1 MRRATAVLMLA
12 AMLAIGGPAAVAV
25 AHQPGRDRG
34 HEPRHAPRHEFRKVR
49 VPPGMAVYEW
59 HTAGDLSPTEVERRL
74 RFLRANGFHTV
85 YLEIGNYLEAADLP
99 ENDPD
104 RQALLDSIRRQIRR
118 FVATAASFGL
128 SVQALGGG
136 PTWTQEPRRYLGPKL
151 VGLVGDYNARVG
163 HRERLKGVHLDLE
176 PYTLP
181 GWLDEAHVEDNL
193 VEYLTTIEEIVDA
206 YRSELDRWG
215 NRGLQL
221 GFAVPF
227 WLDGRGDAPGPVFFG
242 DDTKP
247 AAYHVIDLISDLR
260 GAYLVVMSYRDFTR
274 TSDGSIA
281 HARDEFRY
289 AAMIR
294 ARSGLIVG
302 QQYGPAPGEE
312 HITFNGQPRWVFRRA
327 AAEIAV
333 AFRRYPQFRGLAVDD
348 IDAFMAAEP

>member
-1 MRRATAVLMLA
+1 MRRATAVLVLLA
-12 AMLAIGGPAAVAV
+12 ALLAIGGPAAGA
-25 AHQPGRDRG
+25 AAGQ
-34 HEPRHAPRHEFRKVR
+34 PRHWPRQEYRKVR

-59 HTAGDLSPTEVERRL
+59 HNAGDLAPAEVQRRL

-99 ENDPD
+99 DDDPD
-104 RQALLDSIRRQIRR
+104 RARLLRSIRRQIQR
-118 FVATAASFGL
+118 FVATATSHGL

-136 PTWTQEPRRYLGPKL
+136 PTWTQEPRRYLGQLL
-151 VGLVGDYNARVG
+151 VELVGDYNTRVG
-163 HRERLKGVHLDLE
+163 RSERLRGVHLDLE

-181 GWLDEAHVEDNL
+181 GWLDPAHVEANL
-193 VEYLTTIEEIVDA
+193 VEYLTTIEGIVDT
-206 YRSELDRWG
+206 YRSELGRSA

-227 WLDGRGDAPGPVFFG
+227 WFDAAGDAPGPVDFG
-242 DDTKP
+242 GATKP
-247 AAYHVIDLISDLR
+247 AVHHVIDLLADLP
-260 GAYLVVMSYRDFTR
+260 GAYLVVMSYRNFTR

-302 QQYGPAPGEE
+302 QQYGLAPGEP
-312 HITFNGQPRWVFRRA
+312 HTTFNGRPRWVFRRA
-327 AAEIAV
+327 AAEIAL
-333 AFRRYPQFRGLAVDD
+333 AFRRYPQFRGLAVDH
-348 IDAFMAAEP
+348 IDAFMAAPP